1 MPVLQI
7 ALFGGVQ
14 TIVEGQFVTLA
25 YDKVRA
31 LLAYLLIEAPD
42 HPQRRETLVGLL
54 WPEQTEKEARHSLS
68 QALLKLRQAIDPHN
82 DLLVANRQTVGL
94 HPAAQFELDTA
105 VFTTHLQ
112 QCQTH
117 PHAQPNLCESCMAL
131 RETAVSLYKGPF
143 LAGLSLPDAP
153 QFEQWLTQQREHYHR
168 QVMDALTT
176 LTTYHEQRGA
186 FAEAIHYAQRQ
197 LTFEP
202 WREETHRLLM
212 MLFARTGQRS
222 LALKQYEQCRAS
234 LQQELNADV
243 SPETDTLSNQIKLR
257 PNFSLH
263 NLPVALTPFIGREAE
278 LATLTSWLQES
289 TIRLITI
296 TGIGGM
302 GKTRLALATAE
313 RFLHPTTSQP
323 VAPFAD
329 GIYFID
335 LVPLATPDQ
344 LETAVA
350 DVLNLQ
356 LMSGNGRSPR
366 QQLIDYLSNKQMLLI
381 FDNFEHL
388 LAGTPLLNDL
398 LQAVPKL
405 TIIATSRTQL
415 RLRGEKVLSLS
426 GLAHHPFESEQTTDS
441 FNHDAAQMFLATAT
455 QIEPALNPSQDDL
468 VQINEICRMVAGTP
482 LAVELAARWVDT
494 LPLATIARE
503 LSRDITKLET
513 DLQDLPP
520 RQRSMHAV
528 FQSSWQRLPES
539 AKRVLARASLFQG
552 GFTLDAAITILGATH
567 QTLALLVNHS
577 LLRFDRVEKRYNA
590 HELLRQF
597 AAAQLATNPD
607 LETETRRKHLAYY
620 CQLAA
625 QGEQHLR
632 GGDTIRWK
640 TRLIQEKGNWQVAFN
655 WGVDNHLQQTAQMV
669 IHLSLFWF
677 STGQMQLGEKLC
689 KKLLSRQDELPE
701 AIRGWVLTWYTA
713 MIWVQGRLQE
723 TRQLALEAYHL
734 FLRLEDNEGIIMSYH
749 HQFVAAFYQGDFE
762 AAFDYNDHAL
772 EIARGDTTVDQ
783 WFLRFCLQSKSSCLA
798 DIGQDEAAYR
808 AAAESYQLCQDS
820 HDLFTQTYAMS
831 SLARLAIKRGEVAQ
845 AKALCQQALAL
856 AQDINDQR
864 MEAIQYNL
872 LGQIALAEKD
882 FPAAVNQLET
892 AVTIGEMINNTDLL
906 DESTKQLGEA
916 YLGTGQYAL
925 AFQTLQRWAQI
936 CQQLNNE
943 ANMVACLEKLAAIHW
958 QLNPGNR
965 QSARWLAAVAAW
977 HNTTNKIAEDLPA
990 NQLLKTMQN
999 QLSEAEF
1006 TQSWEEG
1013 LSLPLHSAIAEAI
1026 NADTHNLAT
1035 SK

>member
-1 MPVLQI
+1 
-7 ALFGGVQ
+7 
-14 TIVEGQFVTLA
+14 
-25 YDKVRA
+25 
-31 LLAYLLIEAPD
+31 
-42 HPQRRETLVGLL
+42 
-54 WPEQTEKEARHSLS
+54 
-68 QALLKLRQAIDPHN
+68 
-82 DLLVANRQTVGL
+82 
-94 HPAAQFELDTA
+94 
-105 VFTTHLQ
+105 
-112 QCQTH
+112 
-117 PHAQPNLCESCMAL
+117 
-131 RETAVSLYKGPF
+131 
-143 LAGLSLPDAP
+143 
-153 QFEQWLTQQREHYHR
+153 
-168 QVMDALTT
+168 
-176 LTTYHEQRGA
+176 
-186 FAEAIHYAQRQ
+186 
-197 LTFEP
+197 
-202 WREETHRLLM
+202 
-212 MLFARTGQRS
+212 
-222 LALKQYEQCRAS
+222 
-234 LQQELNADV
+234 
-243 SPETDTLSNQIKLR
+243 
-257 PNFSLH
+257 
-263 NLPVALTPFIGREAE
+263 
-278 LATLTSWLQES
+278 
-289 TIRLITI
+289 
-296 TGIGGM
+296 
-302 GKTRLALATAE
+302 
-313 RFLHPTTSQP
+313 
-323 VAPFAD
+323 
-329 GIYFID
+329 
-335 LVPLATPDQ
+335 
-344 LETAVA
+344 
-350 DVLNLQ
+350 
-356 LMSGNGRSPR
+356 
-366 QQLIDYLSNKQMLLI
+366 MLLI

-398 LQAVPKL
+398 LQAIPNL
-405 TIIATSRTQL
+405 TIIVTSRTQL

-426 GLAHHPFESEQTTDS
+426 GLAHRLLESEQTAGS
-441 FNHDAAQMFLATAT
+441 FTHDAAQMFLATAT
-455 QIEPALNPSQDDL
+455 QIEPALNPSPDDL
-468 VQINEICRMVAGTP
+468 VQINDICQMVAGTP

-539 AKRVLARASLFQG
+539 AKRVLARASVFQG

-577 LLRFDRVEKRYNA
+577 LLRFDRVEKRYDA

-597 AAAQLATNPD
+597 AAAQLAKNPD

-620 CQLAA
+620 HQLAE

-655 WGVDNHLQQTAQMV
+655 WGLDNHLQQTAQMV

-689 KKLLSRQDELPE
+689 KKLLSRQDELSE
-701 AIRGWVLTWYTA
+701 EIRGWLLTWYTA

-723 TRQLALEAYHL
+723 TKKLALEAYHL
-734 FLRLEDNEGIIMSYH
+734 FLRLEDSEGIIMSYH

-762 AAFDYNDHAL
+762 AAFDNNDHAL
-772 EIARGDTTVDQ
+772 EIARSDTAVDQ

-798 DIGQDEAAYR
+798 DIGQDEAAHR

-831 SLARLAIKRGEVAQ
+831 SLARLAIKRGEVAE

-864 MEAIQYNL
+864 MEAIQYSL

-906 DESTKQLGEA
+906 DESTMQLGKA
-916 YLGTGQYAL
+916 YLGTGQYEL
-925 AFQTLQRWAQI
+925 AFQTLQRWAKI

-943 ANMVACLEKLAAIHW
+943 ANMAACLEKLAAVHW

-977 HNTTNKIAEDLPA
+977 HDATNKIAEDLPA
-990 NQLLKTMQN
+990 SQLIKTMQK

-1006 TQSWEEG
+1006 TRSWEEG

-1026 NADTHNLAT
+1026 NANLHNPAA